1 MLATLDEAQKEVKEL
16 DVVISKLIEHELE
29 LEKHELDAL
38 ILGWKKMETKLKNLT
53 QQNKDNASHSKFQY
67 IGVKLPEN

>member
-1 MLATLDEAQKEVKEL
+1 
-16 DVVISKLIEHELE
+16 
-29 LEKHELDAL
+29 
-38 ILGWKKMETKLKNLT
+38 METKLKNLT